1 MLSER
6 CFPFRRSACLSHLV
20 DIRMTEQTK
29 AAIERACE
37 MQGYRAD
44 WYFKGGYYDE
54 VQIAQIETVARHL
67 DQVSETAKA
76 NEEVF
81 EAKAVPTYI
90 DGPRWN
96 NKTLILRDPEP
107 DAIEIALAEA
117 LKGKEFQSEYGR
129 IAWSNG
135 FREALRHAITKTGE
149 AGQ

>member
-1 MLSER
+1 
-6 CFPFRRSACLSHLV
+6 
-20 DIRMTEQTK
+20 MTEQTK

-67 DQVSETAKA
+67 DQVSETAKKNA
-76 NEEVF
+76 KLIYELRGRVLFTDDEIDLADKCEAENE
-81 EAKAVPTYI
+81 A
-90 DGPRWN
+90 R
-96 NKTLILRDPEP
+96 ILPDPEP

-135 FREALRHAITKTGE
+135 FREALRHAITKTGDTSHDR
-149 AGQ
+149 